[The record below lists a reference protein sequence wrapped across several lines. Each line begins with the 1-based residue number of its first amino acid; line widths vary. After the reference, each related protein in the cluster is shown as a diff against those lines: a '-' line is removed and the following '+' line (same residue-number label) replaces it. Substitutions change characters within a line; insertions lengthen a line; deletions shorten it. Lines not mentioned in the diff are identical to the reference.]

1 MTTTLSLP
9 DGFAPPADRK
19 ISQQPTGSPK
29 RFWSSRLENIVSIL
43 VLSKPA
49 FKVREGVPKEIEQQ
63 ICDNIKWIRWS
74 FFAAVFLFPGC
85 CLSVS
90 YHPVSYL
97 FSEAGKHEMVVGSQ
111 ARILYSD
118 QRGRT
123 ALALRFPH
131 LGQIYFECS
140 ASMPRFNAAI
150 AAGDIEGTVVISRD
164 HHDVSGTDS
173 PFR

>member
-1 MTTTLSLP
+1 MTTTQSLP
-9 DGFAPPADRK
+9 DGFAPPADRR
-19 ISQQPTGSPK
+19 ISQQPTGLPK
-29 RFWSSRLENIVSIL
+29 RFWSSRLENVVAIIVI
-43 VLSKPA
+43 SKSA

-74 FFAAVFLFPGC
+74 FLFYRF
-85 CLSVS
+85 SVS
-90 YHPVSYL
+90 WLLCLLPPSITLVPLL

-140 ASMPRFNAAI
+140 ATQCQGS
-150 AAGDIEGTVVISRD
+150 TQQ
-164 HHDVSGTDS
+164 
-173 PFR
+173 